1 MFMMKII
8 FCTYKKFKTFKALN
22 HGLILKKVNKAIQ
35 FNQTAW
41 FKSYVDKNTK
51 LTTEAKTDF
60 ENDSMNNADFEKIY
74 GRCKKI

>member
-1 MFMMKII
+1 M
-8 FCTYKKFKTFKALN
+8 
-22 HGLILKKVNKAIQ
+22 NKAIQ